1 MHSPSSS
8 LNARL
13 ALAIGLV
20 LQAWLAPGVVAAA
33 PAASSTGAATHAP
46 LSVVLVHGAWADGS
60 SWNAVI
66 PLLEAQGLKVV
77 AVQNP
82 LTSLAD
88 DVGAVR
94 RAVER
99 QGGPVLLV
107 GHSWGGMVITEIG
120 RHPSVAGL
128 VYVAAFAPAEGES
141 VQDLLGNK
149 SLPPPP
155 GLAGIAPDAEGFLWQ
170 TADNVA
176 QNFAQDVPAAQ
187 ARLIAATQ
195 KPIAASAFG
204 TKVGVPAW
212 TAKPNW
218 YVVAAR
224 DRMIPPEA
232 QRSFAARMGAKVS
245 VLSSGHN
252 PMLSRP
258 AEVAAVIMDATRQ
271 LSR

>member
-1 MHSPSSS
+1 MRFPSFSFSS
-8 LNARL
+8 LRSCAF
-13 ALAIGLV
+13 GLV
-20 LQAWLAPGVVAAA
+20 FQAGLASGVVAAT
-33 PAASSTGAATHAP
+33 PAAAP
-46 LSVVLVHGAWADGS
+46 SVVLVHGAWADGS

-66 PLLEAQGLKVV
+66 PLLQAQGLKVV
-77 AVQNP
+77 AVQIP

-94 RAVER
+94 RALER

-120 RHPSVAGL
+120 RHANVAGL

-141 VQDLLGNK
+141 VEDLLGNK
-149 SLPPPP
+149 SVPPPP

-195 KPIAASAFG
+195 KPIAARAFG
-204 TKVGVPAW
+204 TKVGAPAW
-212 TAKPNW
+212 NARPNW
-218 YVVAAR
+218 YIVADR

-232 QRSFAARMGAKVS
+232 QRAFAGRMKARTT
-245 VLSSGHN
+245 VLSSSHN
-252 PMLSRP
+252 PMLSQP
-258 AEVAAVIMDATRQ
+258 AEVAAVIVDAARQ
-271 LSR
+271 LGR